1 MASTLFHVMVAH
13 DINSYNEILLASAR
27 YDNSY
32 NLNNVEPIDQGGE
45 LEIPKLVGVY
55 EQNLTKLHL
64 EHSWK

>member
-1 MASTLFHVMVAH
+1 MASSLFHVMVAH
-13 DINSYNEILLASAR
+13 DINSSNEILLASAG

-55 EQNLTKLHL
+55 EQNLIKLHL
-64 EHSWK
+64 ENLWK